1 MDEVNKYTINKEI
14 LEKEFDDSSI
24 HANIAQDYIYVTRDK
39 LNLILQD
46 FKEAIAATQRIG
58 TYMGIVLTIL
68 LALVT
73 SSTKNFLWFSAET
86 WYAIFILLLI
96 YFSYRLIAS
105 VITSVRKRKNRN
117 IDEVCCRAMGIKQE
131 KTISFFQKL
140 LEKFHT
146 WFLST

>member
-14 LEKEFDDSSI
+14 LEKAFDDSSI

-117 IDEVCCRAMGIKQE
+117 IDEVCCRAMGIKQK
-131 KTISFFQKL
+131 KTISFFQKP

>member
-14 LEKEFDDSSI
+14 LEKAFDDSSI

-96 YFSYRLIAS
+96 YFSKFELVYLHLNSRLLY
-105 VITSVRKRKNRN
+105 
-117 IDEVCCRAMGIKQE
+117 
-131 KTISFFQKL
+131 L
-140 LEKFHT
+140 LLNSH
-146 WFLST
+146 LYD

>member
-14 LEKEFDDSSI
+14 LEKAFDDSSI

-146 WFLST
+146 

>member
-14 LEKEFDDSSI
+14 LEKAFDDSSI

-86 WYAIFILLLI
+86 WYAIFIH
-96 YFSYRLIAS
+96 
-105 VITSVRKRKNRN
+105 
-117 IDEVCCRAMGIKQE
+117 EVCCRAMGIKQE
-131 KTISFFQKL
+131 KTISFFQKP

>member
-14 LEKEFDDSSI
+14 LEKAFDDRSI

>member
-14 LEKEFDDSSI
+14 LEKAFDDSSI

>member
-14 LEKEFDDSSI
+14 LEKAFDDSSI

-131 KTISFFQKL
+131 KTISFFQKP

>member
-14 LEKEFDDSSI
+14 LEKAFDDSSI

-96 YFSYRLIAS
+96 YFSYRLLSS

-117 IDEVCCRAMGIKQE
+117 IDDVCCRAMGIKQE
-131 KTISFFQKL
+131 KTTSFFQKL